1 MTIGIIPSLSI
12 HFELHQ
18 IPAKREQKKRPA
30 MQNEPQKAISWV
42 FFIVSCSLVNT
53 DGLEIYTHW
62 INHFSL
68 AGMTHSVW

>member
-18 IPAKREQKKRPA
+18 IPAKREQKQKRPA
-30 MQNEPQKAISWV
+30 MQNEPQKSISWV

-53 DGLEIYTHW
+53 DGQSLEIY
-62 INHFSL
+62 ISIR
-68 AGMTHSVW
+68 